1 MKSSSGRP
9 AHQPGSKAAIAAG
22 SLLLAAGPGAG
33 TEQLAT
39 EACQQEGSEVVALKR
54 EVAALKEKIGHFES
68 VLKGR
73 LLFQRR
79 VVDV

>member
-9 AHQPGSKAAIAAG
+9 AQKPGSKAAIAAG

-39 EACQQEGSEVVALKR
+39 EACQQEEVALKR